1 MSLKE
6 IHISIFGEK
15 ETPKLDLIRDYL
27 KSKNISEIKPK
38 PGRLAFDFNSI
49 KVKIYEFSE
58 LPEKKRSKDIPN
70 NQCIIIIFDMTKRQ
84 SFIDILDKWIKYL
97 REMKYVNQ
105 IILFGIG
112 NKDELIMTDDKEIN
126 YLIEI
131 TNIKG
136 KFHDLRSM
144 DKDAICKL
152 IDKLIVEIFEKAQN
166 NPNKKD
172 CNIF

>member
-1 MSLKE
+1 
-6 IHISIFGEK
+6 
-15 ETPKLDLIRDYL
+15 
-27 KSKNISEIKPK
+27 
-38 PGRLAFDFNSI
+38 
-49 KVKIYEFSE
+49 
-58 LPEKKRSKDIPN
+58 
-70 NQCIIIIFDMTKRQ
+70 MTKRQ